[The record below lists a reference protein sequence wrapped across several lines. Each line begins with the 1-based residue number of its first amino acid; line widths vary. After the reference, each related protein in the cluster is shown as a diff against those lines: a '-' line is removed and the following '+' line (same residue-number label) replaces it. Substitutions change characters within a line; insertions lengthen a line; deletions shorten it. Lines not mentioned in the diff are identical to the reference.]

1 MILQELLNVLDKDTE
16 IGILDMDKAITHT
29 DKKSKSKEP
38 FSIYPSRNKYHKVKN
53 LTFKQLQNIL
63 SKEVMAVYTYENGL
77 FIRVYDKK
85 TADKKAEA
93 RYKSQIYAS
102 TLNTVKEKEKA

>member
-16 IGILDMDKAITHT
+16 IGIFDMDKAIAQT
-29 DKKSKSKEP
+29 DKNSKSKEP
-38 FSIYPSRNKYHKVKN
+38 FSNYPTRNKYHKVKN

-63 SKEVMAVYTYENGL
+63 SKEVLAVRTYENGL
-77 FIRVYDKK
+77 FIRIYDKK
-85 TADKKAEA
+85 MADKKAEA

-102 TLNTVKEKEKA
+102 TLNTKKEKEKA